1 MLERLFAVKNFISS
15 SIVSA
20 RMGLRDRLYDC
31 QVKFSKRE
39 RARFER
45 TQARISIDW

>member
-1 MLERLFAVKNFISS
+1 MLNRLFAVKTYITS

-20 RMGLRDRLYDC
+20 RMGIRDRLYDC

-45 TQARISIDW
+45 TRARISIDW

>member
-1 MLERLFAVKNFISS
+1 MINRLFAIGNYISS

-20 RMGLRDRLYDC
+20 RMSIRDRVYEAQLK
-31 QVKFSKRE
+31 VSKRE